1 MSFIVMKSEYSNI
14 NDDELDVIIPVA
26 IVDSY
31 EEAANLVYEG
41 NCSDKLHTYW
51 ELPIASLYSKELE
64 YFQSIMDATN
74 PVIVHTLQKD
84 FAIISDKRHYGPFNH
99 FEDAAEYCVQ
109 ELGITYWD
117 VIEIEE

>member
-26 IVDSY
+26 IVASY

-41 NCSDKLHTYW
+41 NRSDLLHTYW
-51 ELPIASLYSKELE
+51 ELPLDHLSSKELE
-64 YFQSIMDATN
+64 YFRAIMVATD
-74 PVIVHTLQKD
+74 PVIVRTLQKD
-84 FAIISDKRHYGPFNH
+84 FAIISDKQHYGPFTH
-99 FEDAAEYCVQ
+99 YEDATEYCIK
-109 ELGITYWD
+109 ELGLTYWD

>member
-26 IVDSY
+26 IVASY

-51 ELPIASLYSKELE
+51 ELPLDHLYTKELE
-64 YFQSIMDATN
+64 YFRAIMKATN
-74 PVIVHTLQKD
+74 PIIVRTLQKD
-84 FAIISDKRHYGPFNH
+84 FAIISDKQHYGPFTNY
-99 FEDAAEYCVQ
+99 EDATNYCMH
-109 ELGITYWD
+109 ELGHTYWD
-117 VIEIEE
+117 IIEIEE